1 MTSYGRTVCIF
12 YTTFGLIMALVLQ
25 QILHR
30 LLIPIIYNLIGR
42 VAVSRYMML
51 YSTKQRSF
59 SVAFLFVLLS
69 ICFIFVLI
77 PTLFIYYKYAPQ
89 WSFIQLTYFLI
100 TTNHLIGFG
109 DFMPC
114 IPLHGQHRSNCA
126 IIMTSKSNEQQ
137 QRIKMNLIS
146 SVCNCSSFN
155 SEYSQSYVLDIS
167 YAKSSIFS
175 SSST

>member
-42 VAVSRYMML
+42 VAVSRYIML

-77 PTLFIYYKYAPQ
+77 PTLFIYY
-89 WSFIQLTYFLI
+89 
-100 TTNHLIGFG
+100 NHLIGFG